1 MKRATLSLLVMLI
14 VISLTGQETIEKEKP
29 KVKTGWKVGGVLPT
43 ITFDS
48 DLGFQYGL
56 LMNVYNYGSGDLFP
70 KYYQSLYFEV
80 SRYTKGSGIY
90 RFMFDSDHLIP
101 GIHMTTDLSYLTDQA
116 YDFYGFNGYDA
127 VYNKSWMDQDENGG
141 EDYKSRMYYRH
152 ARNLFRFK
160 NDFSGKL
167 AGDHLL
173 WNAGLT
179 FQNFDVASVNIEKL
193 NKGKDPDELLPAV
206 EDEPGIYELYQEW
219 GLISPEEADGGWI
232 NSLKL
237 GLMYDT
243 RDNRPNPWKG
253 IWAEAGIEMSPEFIG
268 SESSFGKF
276 YFTYRQYLT
285 LVKTRLAFAYRLGY
299 QQTLYGDVPFYY
311 QSQLITSLLRGAT
324 SEGLGGSKTLR
335 GIKRN
340 RVIGNGFVYGNAE
353 LRWRAVKFNFIN
365 QNFYLGI
372 NAFTDFGMVTDK
384 IPVNPNINDPEIV
397 QTDYFNPG
405 AEKLHFDAGL
415 GLRLAINE
423 NFIISADFG
432 KAFNDQDGGI
442 GFYMG
447 LNYLF

>member
-1 MKRATLSLLVMLI
+1 MKKIILFLLALTILVSLN
-14 VISLTGQETIEKEKP
+14 GQETKEEKQP
-29 KVKTGWKVGGVLPT
+29 KVKEGWKVGGVLPT
-43 ITFDS
+43 ITYDS

-56 LMNVYNYGSGDLFP
+56 LMNVYNYGSGDIFP

-127 VYNKSWMDQDENGG
+127 VYNKSWMDQDVNGG
-141 EDYKSRMYYRH
+141 ADYKSRMYYRH

-167 AGDHLL
+167 SGEHLL

-179 FQNFDVASVNIEKL
+179 FQNFDVSSVNIEKL
-193 NKGKDPDELLPAV
+193 NKGKDPDELLPTV
-206 EDEPGIYELYQEW
+206 EDVPGIYELYQQW
-219 GLISPEEADGGWI
+219 GLISPEEANGGWI

-253 IWAEAGIEMSPEFIG
+253 IWAEAGIEMSPKFIG

-299 QQTLYGDVPFYY
+299 QQTLYGEVPFYY

-384 IPVNPNINDPEIV
+384 IPVNPSNMGSYNPD
-397 QTDYFNPG
+397 DYFNPG

-423 NFIISADFG
+423 NFIISADLG
-432 KAFNDQDGGI
+432 KAFNEQDGGI

>member
-1 MKRATLSLLVMLI
+1 MKRTILFLLITLI
-14 VISLTGQETIEKEKP
+14 TISVYGQETKEKKEP
-29 KVKTGWKVGGVLPT
+29 EVKTGWKVGGVLPT
-43 ITFDS
+43 ITYDS

-56 LMNVYNYGSGDLFP
+56 LMNIYNYGSGDIFP

-127 VYNKSWMDQDENGG
+127 VYNKSWMDQDINGG
-141 EDYKSRMYYRH
+141 ADYKSRMYYRL
-152 ARNLFRFK
+152 ARKLFRFK

-167 AGDHLL
+167 AGEHLL

-179 FQNFDVASVNIEKL
+179 FQNFDISSVDINKL
-193 NKGKDPDELLPAV
+193 NKGKDPADQLPSV
-206 EDEPGIYELYQEW
+206 EDEPGIYELYQQWEI
-219 GLISPEEADGGWI
+219 ISPTESNGGWI

-237 GLMYDT
+237 GLVYDT
-243 RDNRPNPWKG
+243 RDNRPNPWRG
-253 IWAEAGIEMSPEFIG
+253 IWTEAGIEVSPKFLG

-276 YFTYRQYLT
+276 YFTHRQYFT
-285 LVKTRLAFAYRLGY
+285 LARNRLAFAYRLGY
-299 QQTLYGDVPFYY
+299 QQTIFGEVPFYY
-311 QSQLITSLLRGAT
+311 QSQLIVSLLRGAT

-340 RVIGNGFVYGNAE
+340 RVIGDGFAYGNAE

-372 NAFTDFGMVTDK
+372 NAFSDFGMVTGK
-384 IPVNPNINDPEIV
+384 KEINPANMGSYNPD
-397 QTDYFNPG
+397 DYFNPG
-405 AEKLHFDAGL
+405 AEKLHVSAGL

-423 NFIISADFG
+423 NFVISADFG